1 MFVPLRPG
9 EGALRHSAAMAAATD
24 LPINATLVIPA
35 AELGWRFSR
44 ASGPGGQGVNTTDS
58 RVELVYDLAA
68 SQVLPEPLRQRALA
82 RLQGRL
88 VAGVL
93 VVVAAEHR
101 SQWLN
106 RQAALKRLG
115 DLLRQAIEPPPPLR
129 RRTKPTRG
137 SQERRLA
144 AKNRRGVIKAQRRGQ
159 GSGVEE

>member
-1 MFVPLRPG
+1 M
-9 EGALRHSAAMAAATD
+9 ACAAD
-24 LPINATLVIPA
+24 LPINDTLVIPA

-58 RVELVYDLAA
+58 RVELVFDLAA
-68 SQVLPEPLRQRALA
+68 SQALPDPLRQRALT
-82 RLQGRL
+82 RLQTRL

-106 RQAALKRLG
+106 RQAAQKRLAE
-115 DLLRQAIEPPPPLR
+115 LLRQAIAPPPPIR
-129 RRTKPTRG
+129 RRTRPTKG

-144 AKNRRGVIKAQRRGQ
+144 AKNRRGAIKAQRRGG
-159 GSGVEE
+159 GSAAEE

>member
-1 MFVPLRPG
+1 MG
-9 EGALRHSAAMAAATD
+9 TAAD
-24 LPINATLVIPA
+24 LPINGTLVIPA

-58 RVELVYDLAA
+58 RVELVFDLAA

-88 VAGVL
+88 TAGVL

-106 RQAALKRLG
+106 RQAAQKRLAE
-115 DLLRQAIEPPPPLR
+115 LLRQASGAPPPPR

-144 AKNRRGVIKAQRRGQ
+144 AKNRRGAIKDQRRGK
-159 GSGVEE
+159 GSGAEE

>member
-1 MFVPLRPG
+1 MG
-9 EGALRHSAAMAAATD
+9 TAAD
-24 LPINATLVIPA
+24 LPINGTLVIPA
-35 AELGWRFSR
+35 SELGWRFSR

-58 RVELVYDLAA
+58 RVELVFDLAA

-88 VAGVL
+88 TAGVR

-101 SQWLN
+101 SQWLK
-106 RQAALKRLG
+106 RQAAQKRLAE
-115 DLLRQAIEPPPPLR
+115 LLRQAIEPPPPPR

-144 AKNRRGVIKAQRRGQ
+144 AKNRRGAIKDQRRGK
-159 GSGVEE
+159 GSGAED

>member
-1 MFVPLRPG
+1 MG
-9 EGALRHSAAMAAATD
+9 SAAD
-24 LPINATLVIPA
+24 LPINGTLVIPA

-58 RVELVYDLAA
+58 RVELVFDLGA
-68 SQVLPEPLRQRALA
+68 SQALPEPLRQRALA

-106 RQAALKRLG
+106 RQAAQKRLVE
-115 DLLRQAIEPPPPLR
+115 LLRQAIAPPPPIR

-144 AKNRRGVIKAQRRGQ
+144 SKNRRGAIKAQRRGK
-159 GSGVEE
+159 GSGTED

>member
-1 MFVPLRPG
+1 MG
-9 EGALRHSAAMAAATD
+9 SAAD
-24 LPINATLVIPA
+24 LPINDTLVLPA

-58 RVELVYDLAA
+58 RVELVFDLAA
-68 SQVLPEPLRQRALA
+68 SQALAEPLRQRALA

-88 VAGVL
+88 TAGVL

-106 RQAALKRLG
+106 RQAAQKRLAE
-115 DLLRQAIEPPPPLR
+115 LLRQAIAPPPPIR

-144 AKNRRGVIKAQRRGQ
+144 AKNRRGAIKSQRRGG
-159 GSGVEE
+159 GSAAEE

>member
-1 MFVPLRPG
+1 MG
-9 EGALRHSAAMAAATD
+9 TAAD
-24 LPINATLVIPA
+24 LPINGTLVIPA
-35 AELGWRFSR
+35 SELGWRFSR

-58 RVELVYDLAA
+58 RVELVFDLAA

-88 VAGVL
+88 TAGVL

-106 RQAALKRLG
+106 RQAAQKRLAE
-115 DLLRQAIEPPPPLR
+115 LLRQAIEPPPPPR

-144 AKNRRGVIKAQRRGQ
+144 AKNRRGAIKDQRRRK
-159 GSGVEE
+159 GSGAEE

>member
-1 MFVPLRPG
+1 MG
-9 EGALRHSAAMAAATD
+9 SAAD
-24 LPINATLVIPA
+24 LPINDTLVLPA

-58 RVELVYDLAA
+58 RVELVFDLAA
-68 SQVLPEPLRQRALA
+68 SQALAEPLRQRALA

-88 VAGVL
+88 TAGVL
-93 VVVAAEHR
+93 VVVAAEPR

-106 RQAALKRLG
+106 RQAAQKRLAE
-115 DLLRQAIEPPPPLR
+115 LLRQAIAPPPPIR

-144 AKNRRGVIKAQRRGQ
+144 AKNRRGAIKSQRRGG
-159 GSGVEE
+159 GSAAEE

>member
-1 MFVPLRPG
+1 MG
-9 EGALRHSAAMAAATD
+9 SAAD
-24 LPINATLVIPA
+24 LPINETLVLPA

-58 RVELVYDLAA
+58 RVELVFDLAA
-68 SQVLPEPLRQRALA
+68 SQALPEHLRQRALA

-88 VAGVL
+88 TAGVL

-106 RQAALKRLG
+106 RQAAQKRLAE
-115 DLLRQAIEPPPPLR
+115 LLRQAIAPPPPIR

-144 AKNRRGVIKAQRRGQ
+144 AKNRRGAIKSQRRGGKQ
-159 GSGVEE
+159 AEE

>member
-1 MFVPLRPG
+1 MG
-9 EGALRHSAAMAAATD
+9 SAAD
-24 LPINATLVIPA
+24 LPINGTLVIPA

-58 RVELVYDLAA
+58 RVELVFDLGA
-68 SQVLPEPLRQRALA
+68 SQALPEPLRQRALA

-106 RQAALKRLG
+106 RQAAQKRLAE
-115 DLLRQAIEPPPPLR
+115 LLRQALAPPPPPR

-144 AKNRRGVIKAQRRGQ
+144 SKNRRGAIKAQRRGK
-159 GSGVEE
+159 GSGAEE

>member
-1 MFVPLRPG
+1 MG
-9 EGALRHSAAMAAATD
+9 TAAD
-24 LPINATLVIPA
+24 LPINGTLVIPA
-35 AELGWRFSR
+35 SELGWRFSR

-58 RVELVYDLAA
+58 RVELVFDLAA

-88 VAGVL
+88 TAGVL

-106 RQAALKRLG
+106 RQAAQKRLAE
-115 DLLRQAIEPPPPLR
+115 LLRQAIEPPPPPR

-144 AKNRRGVIKAQRRGQ
+144 AKNRRGAIKDQRRGK
-159 GSGVEE
+159 GSGAED

>member
-1 MFVPLRPG
+1 M
-9 EGALRHSAAMAAATD
+9 ASAAD
-24 LPINATLVIPA
+24 LPINESLVIPA

-58 RVELVYDLAA
+58 RVELVFDLAA
-68 SQVLPEPLRQRALA
+68 SQALPEPLRQRALS
-82 RLQGRL
+82 RLQTRL

-106 RQAALKRLG
+106 RQAAQKRLSE
-115 DLLRQAIEPPPPLR
+115 LLRQAMAPPPPIR
-129 RRTKPTRG
+129 RRTRPTKG

-144 AKNRRGVIKAQRRGQ
+144 AKNRRGAIKAQRRGG
-159 GSGVEE
+159 GSAAED

>member
-1 MFVPLRPG
+1 MG
-9 EGALRHSAAMAAATD
+9 TAAD
-24 LPINATLVIPA
+24 LPINGTLVIPA

-68 SQVLPEPLRQRALA
+68 SQSLPEPLRLRALA

-106 RQAALKRLG
+106 RQAAQKRLTE
-115 DLLRQAIEPPPPLR
+115 LLRQAIAPPPPMR
-129 RRTKPTRG
+129 RRTKPTKG

-144 AKNRRGVIKAQRRGQ
+144 AKNRRGAIKAQRRGT
-159 GSGVEE
+159 GSAAED

>member
-1 MFVPLRPG
+1 M
-9 EGALRHSAAMAAATD
+9 GAAD
-24 LPINATLVIPA
+24 LPINETLVLPA

-58 RVELVYDLAA
+58 RVELVFDLAA
-68 SQVLPEPLRQRALA
+68 SQALPEPLRQRALA

-88 VAGVL
+88 TAGVL

-106 RQAALKRLG
+106 RQAAQKRLAE
-115 DLLRQAIEPPPPLR
+115 LLRQAIAPPPPLR
-129 RRTKPTRG
+129 RRTRPTRG

-144 AKNRRGVIKAQRRGQ
+144 AKNRRGAIKAQRRGK
-159 GSGVEE
+159 GGGTEE

>member
-1 MFVPLRPG
+1 MG
-9 EGALRHSAAMAAATD
+9 SAAD
-24 LPINATLVIPA
+24 LPINGTLVIPA
-35 AELGWRFSR
+35 SELGWRFSR

-58 RVELVYDLAA
+58 RVELVFDLGA
-68 SQVLPEPLRQRALA
+68 SQALPEPLRQRALA

-106 RQAALKRLG
+106 RQAAQKRLAE
-115 DLLRQAIEPPPPLR
+115 LLRLAIAPPPPPR

-144 AKNRRGVIKAQRRGQ
+144 SKNRRGAIKAQRRGK
-159 GSGVEE
+159 GSGAEE

>member
-1 MFVPLRPG
+1 MG
-9 EGALRHSAAMAAATD
+9 SAAD
-24 LPINATLVIPA
+24 LPINDTLVLPA

-58 RVELVYDLAA
+58 RVELVFDLAA
-68 SQVLPEPLRQRALA
+68 SQALAEPLRQRALA

-88 VAGVL
+88 TAGVL

-106 RQAALKRLG
+106 RQAAQKRLAE
-115 DLLRQAIEPPPPLR
+115 LLRQAIAPPPPIR

-144 AKNRRGVIKAQRRGQ
+144 AKNRRGAIKSQRRGK
-159 GSGVEE
+159 GSGTED